1 MKKQIPSKVQ
11 RFLSDYHRMT
21 ISANRTRHF
30 IVGKHFGEQ
39 LDLDTNIDIAVG
51 DPMRLWVFP
60 DGCEVHTDIAYYP
73 VGAMNEAGK
82 DFIEL
87 SIIFGSPNCY
97 GRGYPTKVMNDI
109 GALLDKYDLGMYL
122 VVDAPNAKKLY
133 PWYGRFGFQY
143 VYVDGTDLDMVRFPK
158 TYEGLWTPAI
168 VHTWGLLK
176 EEIPEFSYQ
185 IKQRNPRRRRNGT
198 RLVPKEQVR
207 MKGFDRKK
215 TAIVEPEIP
224 HVLALIEQMLGKNL
238 LFPTPIRPM
247 SKAEFANGRSTID
260 SGHPMG
266 AGHGQYDTI
275 DKEVAINGH
284 MEPFDLITNVFH
296 ENLHHARPDLSEEVV
311 RDTTGEAMLYLYG
324 EYNLGRPYAEERRE
338 NPRRNR
344 KAETRDSKGRLIPQ
358 KYLDQY
364 KGKRLKAR
372 IEEIGQRRDEYEA
385 ALDKYGDEDRFP
397 RSVLKKLYR
406 PFETDKGVVS
416 KKSNYTT
423 EAHKRGF
430 TGDLKQKQRSASHY
444 YGGTIPK
451 KVLKTVMDRGRAA
464 WASGG
469 HRAGQTPE
477 SWGYA
482 RVNSFLV
489 GGKTFWTADTDQV
502 KLLPKKVAMNVAS
515 QSVYSPSLSVLW
527 D

>member
-1 MKKQIPSKVQ
+1 M
-11 RFLSDYHRMT
+11 
-21 ISANRTRHF
+21 
-30 IVGKHFGEQ
+30 
-39 LDLDTNIDIAVG
+39 
-51 DPMRLWVFP
+51 
-60 DGCEVHTDIAYYP
+60 
-73 VGAMNEAGK
+73 
-82 DFIEL
+82 
-87 SIIFGSPNCY
+87 
-97 GRGYPTKVMNDI
+97 
-109 GALLDKYDLGMYL
+109 
-122 VVDAPNAKKLY
+122 
-133 PWYGRFGFQY
+133 
-143 VYVDGTDLDMVRFPK
+143 
-158 TYEGLWTPAI
+158 
-168 VHTWGLLK
+168 
-176 EEIPEFSYQ
+176 
-185 IKQRNPRRRRNGT
+185 RRRNRKT
-198 RLVPKEQVR
+198 RLVPKEKVR

-358 KYLDQY
+358 KYLTQY
-364 KGKRLKAR
+364 KGQRLKDR
-372 IEEIGQRRDEYEA
+372 IKEIEQRRNEYEE
-385 ALDKYGDEDRFP
+385 ALEKYGNEDKFS
-397 RSVLKKLYR
+397 RSVLSKLYR

-416 KKSNYTT
+416 KKSNYTK

-430 TGDLKQKQRSASHY
+430 TGNLKKKQKSASHY
-444 YGGTIPK
+444 YGGTIPLE
-451 KVLKTVMDRGRAA
+451 VLETVMNRGRAA

-469 HRAGQTPE
+469 HKAGQTPE

-489 GGKTFWTADTDQV
+489 GGKTFWTADADQARE
-502 KLLPKKVAMNVAS
+502 LPKSVAMNIAGNS
-515 QSVYSPSLSVLW
+515 ILGSTLSVLLH
-527 D
+527 